1 MINGRAH
8 LFQQT
13 IIGTITRI
21 LQTEIKRHNI
31 KSHLTSC
38 TDHPTI
44 LLAIKITALYT
55 GSWKANITSEF
66 TPKYSITL
74 LWLIVL
80 AIPQYNVTPNIDIG
94 IYSQTFPTF
103 RDAKS
108 APVQGNTANCIANIK
123 VNIRYFSGN
132 LPPRT
137 ELYLIILL
145 VYTCPQFHK
154 RLFL

>member
-13 IIGTITRI
+13 IIGTMTRI
-21 LQTEIKRHNI
+21 LQTDIKRHNN

-38 TDHPTI
+38 TGHPII
-44 LLAIKITALYT
+44 LLTIKITALYT
-55 GSWKANITSEF
+55 GSWKANITREF
-66 TPKYSITL
+66 TPKYSIIL

-108 APVQGNTANCIANIK
+108 APVHGNAANCIASTK
-123 VNIRYFSGN
+123 VNIRYFSGD
-132 LPPRT
+132 LPPP
-137 ELYLIILL
+137 ELNFIW
-145 VYTCPQFHK
+145 
-154 RLFL
+154 